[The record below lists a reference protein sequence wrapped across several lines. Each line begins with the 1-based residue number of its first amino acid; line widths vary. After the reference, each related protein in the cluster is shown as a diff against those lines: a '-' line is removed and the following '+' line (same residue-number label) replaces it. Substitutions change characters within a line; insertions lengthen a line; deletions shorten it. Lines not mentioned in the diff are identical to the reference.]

1 MDFLFFILH
10 QRFGFVQK
18 AQCGQLQSIGG
29 TTSVFYESFEYRFIL
44 KKVIL
49 TKNVQNRKNDSNFLQ
64 ELFECQYKRSSFSG
78 ASSKYFFSEC
88 EKDFS
93 FCLKYFVWQPES

>member
-64 ELFECQYKRSSFSG
+64 ELFECLSIKG
-78 ASSKYFFSEC
+78 AHFLERVQNIFLVNAK
-88 EKDFS
+88 KT
-93 FCLKYFVWQPES
+93 LVFV